1 MKKLKYIILSLTA
14 VACLCGCKKDPELAV
29 TDVGPEMSVVSVDSK
44 ALFGAAISFQVT
56 MNDKLPLST
65 LKAQL
70 FFDDEMVAEEVIRT
84 KTSGT
89 YDGTLTV
96 PYYKDIPDGDAT
108 LRFVGQNIE
117 FGLTTIEQTI
127 PVSRPEPDYLTF
139 VLDEQE
145 YRMEPTGT
153 KYEYSVTDNFPQK
166 AKGYITTPELDELGS
181 VVTFGYSSTEGGI
194 VADSTDP
201 ITFSNSNAGEY
212 TITFNILT
220 FAGSPFTKLTFNG
233 TEMNMSDEDN
243 YYIVTTLTQGNV
255 YEMSGIADFASWDID
270 RDFFERPDA
279 SAPESIKFLP
289 MSGMYKI
296 TANFKFNYLKVE
308 AMNSSSEL
316 GTLSA
321 DGSGTAIWV
330 IGDTNIGKPSTAN
343 SASWNPENG
352 GLCMARV
359 ADKKYQITLV
369 AGTSINAS
377 KFDFKFFWKK
387 TWDNGEFLGKDDPTF
402 KNPYGVLTTD
412 SDIIELSD
420 SGNAGLID
428 GKTLDPGG
436 VYRFTLDVSGGT
448 KAATLTLEKI
458 GEEALPA
465 ADLTINGSKL
475 EQIDSSNY
483 SIDLDLTQ
491 GQTLTFGGSDMFM
504 PSWINP
510 DFFAITSATTATLVP
525 VSGKYRITVNTA
537 TGVIDAL
544 VLNADGTGL
553 ATLDDQ
559 GHGAVYFIGY
569 GFGSPA
575 TANEPAWTTEKGICV
590 PEAEPGIYRVTAQ
603 AGPEGSTTP
612 GQRFRINGWSGK
624 FYKSRGWSDLGTLTL
639 SEGSEAFFQITSGG
653 NIEMAEG
660 VSLEEGATYILTL
673 DVTGGNDKPVLTMAK
688 Q

>member
-1 MKKLKYIILSLTA
+1 MKNLKYIVLSLLATA
-14 VACLCGCKKDPELAV
+14 ALLGCKKDPELAV
-29 TDVGPEMSVVSVDSK
+29 TDVGPEMSVISVDEK
-44 ALFGAAISFQVT
+44 AYFGAAISFEVSMQ
-56 MNDKLPLST
+56 DRLPLST
-65 LKAQL
+65 LKAQV

-89 YDGTLTV
+89 YEGSVVV
-96 PYYKDIPDGDAT
+96 PYYKDIPNGDAT

-127 PVSRPEPDYLTF
+127 PVSRPEPAYLTF
-139 VLDEQE
+139 VLDDKE

-153 KYEYSVTDNFPQK
+153 KYEYAVTDNFPQK
-166 AKGYITTPELDELGS
+166 ASGYITTPELDEAGS
-181 VVTFGYSSTEGGI
+181 VVTFGYDTAAGGV
-194 VADSTDP
+194 VAGSTDP
-201 ITFSNSNAGEY
+201 IPFSNSNAGEY

-220 FAGSPFTKLTFNG
+220 FAGSPFTTLTFNG
-233 TEMNMSDEDN
+233 TEMAMVDSDN
-243 YYIVTTLTQGNV
+243 YSIVTSLTQNEV
-255 YEMSGIADFASWDID
+255 YEISGIADFATWDID
-270 RDFFERPDA
+270 RDYFERADA
-279 SAPESIKFLP
+279 ANPEALTFLP
-289 MSGMYKI
+289 MSGTYKV
-296 TANFKFNYLKVE
+296 TANFKFNYLKIE
-308 AMNSSSEL
+308 AMNSATEL

-330 IGDTNIGKPSTAN
+330 IGDTNVGKPSTSNA
-343 SASWNPENG
+343 ASWNPENG

-402 KNPYGVLTTD
+402 KNPYGVVTTD
-412 SDIIELSD
+412 SDIIKLSD
-420 SGNAGLID
+420 SGNVGLVE
-428 GKTLDPGG
+428 GKTLDLGG

-448 KAATLTLEKI
+448 MAATLSLEKI

-465 ADLTINGSKL
+465 ADLTINGTKL
-475 EQIDSSNY
+475 EQVDSSNY
-483 SIDLDLTQ
+483 TIDLDLTQ

-504 PSWINP
+504 PAWINP
-510 DFFAITSATTATLVP
+510 DFFAITSMTTATLVP
-525 VSGKYRITVNTA
+525 VSGKYRITVDVS

-553 ATLDDQ
+553 ATLDDS

-569 GFGSPA
+569 GLGSPA
-575 TANEPAWTTEKGICV
+575 AANEPGWTTEKGICV
-590 PEAEPGIYRVTAQ
+590 PEAEPGIYRMTAQ
-603 AGPEGSTTP
+603 AGQEGSTVL
-612 GQRFRINGWSGK
+612 GQRFRVNGWSGK

-639 SEGSEAFFQITSGG
+639 SEGSDAYFQIVSGG
-653 NIEMAEG
+653 NIEMATG
-660 VSLEEGATYILTL
+660 VSLEEGATYVLTL
-673 DVTGGNDKPVLTMAK
+673 NVTGGNDNPVLTMQK